1 MSTAAATPAIPTATA
16 VLREQ
21 AAAIH
26 GVLRRNTQGLTQE
39 DSLVQ
44 PYTGG
49 NCLNWVVG
57 HLDWVNEQALS
68 VLGQPPVLGEAAL
81 HRYHRG
87 TPELHDSGE
96 ALSLDQLL
104 QAWDESSARI
114 GAALESITP
123 EKLYQPAPFSPR
135 KKSDETVLSLLT
147 IMMFHQAYH
156 AGQTGLLR
164 RIAGKEGAIK

>member
-1 MSTAAATPAIPTATA
+1 MSSATATPAIPTATS

-21 AAAIH
+21 LGAIT
-26 GVLRRNTQGLTQE
+26 GTLRRNTAGLTQL

-44 PYTGG
+44 PHTGG
-49 NCLNWVVG
+49 NCLNWIVG